1 MAPLPSKHELMRW
14 LKACEVGHFYKLGF
28 FDIEMYVLSTLLRMR
43 IYPDPIIWLDP
54 DPIFFLF
61 FRKCSSTS
69 LYENHKTLL
78 FKNKWFLQVF
88 FIFLKLIYSLKYLV
102 RKGTGST
109 VYYSKEFNNKNIL
122 RLFFSIQYVD
132 LASLAL

>member
-14 LKACEVGHFYKLGF
+14 LKACEVGHFYKLDF
-28 FDIEMYVLSTLLRMR
+28 FYIEMYVLSTLLRMR

-54 DPIFFLF
+54 DPIFFYF
-61 FRKCSSTS
+61 SENVRQQVYTKIRKLCY
-69 LYENHKTLL
+69 LKINGFYR
-78 FKNKWFLQVF
+78 FF
-88 FIFLKLIYSLKYLV
+88 FIFLKLIFSLKYLV

>member
-1 MAPLPSKHELMRW
+1 MRW
-14 LKACEVGHFYKLGF
+14 LKACEVGHFYKL
-28 FDIEMYVLSTLLRMR
+28 D
-43 IYPDPIIWLDP
+43 
-54 DPIFFLF
+54 FFLYINVCF
-61 FRKCSSTS
+61 INIIADADLSGSDF
-69 LYENHKTLL
+69 
-78 FKNKWFLQVF
+78 F
-88 FIFLKLIYSLKYLV
+88 FIFLKLIFSLKYLV